1 MIYLTAVIK
10 LALVNYLFTTMA
22 YFAKSFYIDT
32 FFHILHQLS
41 CILKLVQHTVNLGV
55 IYG

>member
-32 FFHILHQLS
+32 FFHILYQLS